1 MLMGFNQFW
10 LYTAGYRVT
19 LWSKKCR
26 KWFQIIYL
34 NNYVIWSL
42 NFLNFTVGH
51 LCATQ
56 CNIFETMLSCRVLQL
71 CSPRSIQQSNNLPR
85 CLSLLRSST
94 IRLVQIC
101 RQSWKQN
108 ASIVRYWATLWSRW
122 ARVASWS
129 PPFSFWGSCSET
141 SLLCRFP
148 CLVLSILLPMVNLH
162 LRAQLWNILCLQTG
176 SPTHLQFTLLRRWS
190 TSKTPT

>member
-1 MLMGFNQFW
+1 MLFGLWIFEN
-10 LYTAGYRVT
+10 LRLDAGV
-19 LWSKKCR
+19 
-26 KWFQIIYL
+26 
-34 NNYVIWSL
+34 
-42 NFLNFTVGH
+42 
-51 LCATQ
+51 CATH
-56 CNIFETMLSCRVLQL
+56 CNIIFETMLSCRMLQL

-108 ASIVRYWATLWSRW
+108 ASLVRYWATLWSRLAW
-122 ARVASWS
+122 VSSWS
-129 PPFSFWGSCSET
+129 PPFSFWGSCSAT

-148 CLVLSILLPMVNLH
+148 WLVLSILLLPMVNLH
-162 LRAQLWNILCLQTG
+162 LRAQLWNILCLQTA
-176 SPTHLQFTLLRRWS
+176 SPTHLQFTLLRRWN